1 MPSASASHEF
11 PKFFPHFTGPVHVS
25 NRSSSELDLSSLAT
39 TEMPPAELD
48 LPGIGLC
55 VSVTVGDATPTVVG
69 TAISPSS
76 RAAGSD
82 DSVPAPLVVAA
93 THAATSTFAQF
104 ETDASQSGIQHS
116 VFKESRDCK
125 ATVAKPFSNSFA
137 GDCESDE
144 GRISSMPHRP
154 GRATFFD
161 PDAMKEK
168 VRQNMT
174 KPKYNV
180 TDLYKRNGIWQAMAR
195 DSKFEQFALFIIGL
209 NSLWMLV
216 DTDHN
221 TAGLLLNAHWVF
233 QCAENFF
240 CGFFT
245 FELFVRYMSFR
256 RSQDGFKD
264 MWFVFDFGMMV
275 MMVTET
281 WGFTVFVMLVERDGT
296 GGGEQ
301 IAPFLRV
308 GKLMRLVRMCRMARL
323 LRALPELMIMIKGLM
338 AASRSVF
345 FTLVLGAALVFAFA
359 IAFSQMTTDT
369 ALKEVYFSNVAASM
383 YFLMVHGALLLST
396 DYKAFEIQAYC
407 GILVSMLFF
416 TFVLFAAVL
425 IMNMLIGV
433 LCQVVVAVA
442 CTEREELLVAY
453 VHAKLKE
460 VMSIID
466 EDGGGTISRD
476 EFMQILENIDAMDAL
491 QDVGVDVVG
500 LIDFADFIFGDVEDT
515 TGTDGAPKEVEL
527 TLPDFTAVILQLRGS
542 NNATVKDIVDLRKF
556 VTNSLQRATR
566 LMDSVEVRLMEIS
579 DMIDSAQIKWEK
591 STDLLELTSDET
603 DSSSDQSSLMADGTP
618 LPPKFA
624 IGQPVVSPDPLS
636 TLSMTVLIHGTWY
649 VVVAPSI
656 PCKMMLQDTQ
666 TVVKAVEGASIVEEP
681 GLAETPFLPST
692 SDGLTGVQVVGFC
705 ILQKGVGASSQA
717 GALDRPNSANSSIT
731 SENSSLPTLPTT
743 HESDG
748 SASLSNKLTA
758 EGVPFLPAPTSNQTR
773 CGPNFHGGHVKL
785 EVLKR
790 HL

>member
-323 LRALPELMIMIKGLM
+323 LRALPELMIMIKGM
-338 AASRSVF
+338 TVAMRSVF
-345 FTLVLGAALVFAFA
+345 FTLCLLLCIVYVFAIVFV
-359 IAFSQMTTDT
+359 Q
-369 ALKEVYFSNVAASM
+369 
-383 YFLMVHGALLLST
+383 LMGPRGALQPLSDNWANCEKDPTTEGCVVFPDVIRSMNTLLLGGT
-396 DYKAFEIQAYC
+396 MPDNAELINGVGDEHWAMRFIVMIY
-407 GILVSMLFF
+407 ILLAGLTV
-416 TFVLFAAVL
+416 
-425 IMNMLIGV
+425 MNMLVGV
-433 LCQVVVAVA
+433 LCEVVSVVSAI
-442 CTEREELLVAY
+442 ERETLLVNFVKGQLSMMLEASGLD
-453 VHAKLKE
+453 VNQDNL
-460 VMSIID
+460 
-466 EDGGGTISRD
+466 ISKD
-476 EFMQILENIDAMDAL
+476 EFQSLLEKPEAARAL
-491 QDVGVDVVG
+491 QDVGVDVIG
-500 LIDFADFIFGDVEDT
+500 LVDFTDFIFQHGRQLSFSDFMDV
-515 TGTDGAPKEVEL
+515 V
-527 TLPDFTAVILQLRGS
+527 LQLRGS
-542 NNATVKDIVDLRKF
+542 NTATVKDIVDLRKLF
-556 VTNSLQRATR
+556 VLEMSKIQECFDMDKENRHSKTSLDKA
-566 LMDSVEVRLMEIS
+566 
-579 DMIDSAQIKWEK
+579 SAEK
-591 STDLLELTSDET
+591 
-603 DSSSDQSSLMADGTP
+603 
-618 LPPKFA
+618 
-624 IGQPVVSPDPLS
+624 
-636 TLSMTVLIHGTWY
+636 
-649 VVVAPSI
+649 
-656 PCKMMLQDTQ
+656 
-666 TVVKAVEGASIVEEP
+666 
-681 GLAETPFLPST
+681 
-692 SDGLTGVQVVGFC
+692 
-705 ILQKGVGASSQA
+705 
-717 GALDRPNSANSSIT
+717 
-731 SENSSLPTLPTT
+731 
-743 HESDG
+743 
-748 SASLSNKLTA
+748 
-758 EGVPFLPAPTSNQTR
+758 
-773 CGPNFHGGHVKL
+773 
-785 EVLKR
+785 KR
-790 HL
+790 